1 MCERTF
7 DLMPEIIITP
17 FWMQIPNRAM
27 KPIPAEIEKLKWV
40 INKAIIPPAAAN
52 GTFSSTRPASLAFE
66 KRMKRMTKIMAM
78 EKTRKMQKIQQNQMT
93 WKNQMK
99 LNLWKNRLKK

>member
-78 EKTRKMQKIQQNQMT
+78 LTGTT
-93 WKNQMK
+93 WAS
-99 LNLWKNRLKK
+99 RLLARC